1 VDGPPIPGLSVGPKV
16 ELKIPPGRRPSVDEL
31 SPRELLELYRFMK
44 LNRAVEEKLTNLYRQ
59 GKVVGGLYRSLGQEA
74 CSVGSAY
81 ALERG
86 DIFTPLIRNL
96 GAILVRG
103 GRPRDVFAQ
112 YMARAT
118 GPTHGRDLN
127 VHFGWLGED
136 GSMLAVISMLGDMIP
151 ILTGAV
157 LAERMKGRPTVA
169 LTWIGD
175 GGVSTGAF
183 HEGFNFACVQRAPLV
198 VIVENNKYAYSTP
211 TESQTA
217 NTRFVDRAK
226 AYGCAGEQ
234 VDGNDVLAVYEVT
247 RRAVERARGGQGPTL
262 IEADTM
268 RMRGHAEHDDM
279 KYVPKE
285 LLEAWTLKDPIAR
298 YETFLSQRGF
308 ASPSEQK
315 QVADAIE
322 VSLADDLAFAEAS
335 PFPDPGAAMD
345 GVYAD
350 RPVND
355 PTPPLVVEWQRRR
368 GKG

>member
-1 VDGPPIPGLSVGPKV
+1 MTKPPAA
-16 ELKIPPGRRPSVDEL
+16 ELDKAQ
-31 SPRELLELYRFMK
+31 LLELYRYMK

-59 GKVVGGLYRSLGQEA
+59 GKVVGGLYRSLGQEG

-112 YMARAT
+112 YMAKAA

-127 VHFGWLGED
+127 VHFGWLAEE
-136 GSMLAVISMLGDMIP
+136 GSMLSVISMLGEMVA

-157 LAERMKGRPTVA
+157 IAERMKGKKTVA

-175 GGVSTGAF
+175 GGASTGSF
-183 HEGFNFACVQRAPLV
+183 HEGFNFACVQKAPLV
-198 VIVENNKYAYSTP
+198 LVVENNKFAYSTP
-211 TESQTA
+211 THRQTA
-217 NTRFVDRAK
+217 NTRFVDRAVS
-226 AYGCAGEQ
+226 YGCFGEQ
-234 VDGNDVLAVYEVT
+234 VDGNDVLAVYDAT
-247 RRAVERARGGQGPTL
+247 RRAVVRARAGEGPTL

-279 KYVPKE
+279 KYVPRE
-285 LLEAWTLKDPIAR
+285 LLEEWATKDPILR
-298 YETFLSQRGF
+298 YERHLLEAG
-308 ASPSEQK
+308 
-315 QVADAIE
+315 
-322 VSLADDLAFAEAS
+322 LADRAELDALAARVDTELAADLAAAEAS
-335 PFPDPGAAMD
+335 PFPDPESGLH

-350 RPVND
+350 RAVGPAI
-355 PTPPLVVEWQRRR
+355 PPLVEEWERRR
-368 GKG
+368 PR